1 MLCNLEKDL
10 ACDTCGIATK
20 LPKDVATV
28 DRWI

>member
-10 ACDTCGIATK
+10 ACDTYGITPK
-20 LPKDVATV
+20 PPKDVATV